1 MLLTC
6 QAAAALTIYR
16 IGGSDQPPPDLD
28 YPFEF
33 VRVPWSEL
41 DERQHGHAR
50 LVDIQPQQ
58 ITSVQLSSKI
68 NTVPSLGQRGGGI
81 KRLTWRGWQPIDF
94 PFRFLT
100 DGDARSALIGGS
112 PWLSFQNVFN
122 YTDEFTMHPSV
133 VWNFDLGGAFELHR
147 IRFYPR
153 SEYRFARPVERF
165 LVGLGEG
172 NAVAEQLP
180 DYSLGPCPTCGYKA
194 QVRDFKVIY
203 RAQQNLDG
211 SVDLELPRQVSQQ
224 ILFQAQPNT
233 RGQWEIAEFEIY
245 ADGYA
250 KRCQYTT
257 NVIDLQAPAIL
268 GNIFWSGDQPP
279 NTRIEMRGHAGDQPD
294 PNIYL
299 RYTFRDSEI
308 TRYGLDGRRL
318 DQDSY
323 AQLESGER
331 AGTRYNSDHW
341 SGWSP
346 RLVIG
351 PEQTPV
357 AGDRLRRYIQL
368 QANLHSI
375 PSASPR
381 LHYIQFSTS
390 PPIADRLLGNIEP
403 RAVEAGTI
411 REFTYTLTPTIVEED
426 QGFDR
431 LIVETPG
438 QLLDVLNLRLSGQT
452 IDFNLEHLD
461 AHRFEISFPRIG
473 RTTSG
478 ESLEIDFSARV
489 FRFGTPF
496 SGRVADSSSPF
507 DLIQPI
513 AADDSNSLSGEA
525 SLKVDLLAL
534 RRSALLALEVS
545 PAAITPNGDG
555 INDYIEFAY
564 TLINLE
570 VASSVE
576 LAIYDLTGRRLAT
589 IEKSVR
595 TDGRYTTRWDGRDNQ
610 GRILVPGLYVLQLTL
625 ETDQGTDHKYQP
637 VSVVY

>member
-1 MLLTC
+1 
-6 QAAAALTIYR
+6 
-16 IGGSDQPPPDLD
+16 
-28 YPFEF
+28 
-33 VRVPWSEL
+33 
-41 DERQHGHAR
+41 
-50 LVDIQPQQ
+50 
-58 ITSVQLSSKI
+58 
-68 NTVPSLGQRGGGI
+68 
-81 KRLTWRGWQPIDF
+81 
-94 PFRFLT
+94 
-100 DGDARSALIGGS
+100 
-112 PWLSFQNVFN
+112 
-122 YTDEFTMHPSV
+122 
-133 VWNFDLGGAFELHR
+133 LH
-147 IRFYPR
+147 
-153 SEYRFARPVERF
+153 
-165 LVGLGEG
+165 
-172 NAVAEQLP
+172 
-180 DYSLGPCPTCGYKA
+180 
-194 QVRDFKVIY
+194 
-203 RAQQNLDG
+203 
-211 SVDLELPRQVSQQ
+211 
-224 ILFQAQPNT
+224 
-233 RGQWEIAEFEIY
+233 
-245 ADGYA
+245 
-250 KRCQYTT
+250 
-257 NVIDLQAPAIL
+257 APAIL

-507 DLIQPI
+507 DLTQPI
-513 AADDSNSLSGEA
+513 AADDANSLSGEA

-589 IEKSVR
+589 IEKSMR